1 MGGGGT
7 RFLAVL
13 LAAALMTGAFWLL
26 PRLSGRGEGGPS
38 SAAPSVSG
46 GSGGLSALEGSE
58 APDGEYR
65 AVWFSYLDLADILT
79 RKAETD
85 FTKSIND
92 EFQNCTEMGLNT
104 VIVQVRP
111 YSDALYPSKLFPYSK
126 YAAGKQG

>member
-1 MGGGGT
+1 M
-7 RFLAVL
+7 AVL

-65 AVWFSYLDLADILT
+65 AVWFEDPDGNILNL
-79 RKAETD
+79 ETL
-85 FTKSIND
+85 TTS
-92 EFQNCTEMGLNT
+92 
-104 VIVQVRP
+104 
-111 YSDALYPSKLFPYSK
+111 
-126 YAAGKQG
+126 